1 MADNEAIGLCVGAGG
16 VAKVVAVSS
25 AFSGIARSGLAK
37 GVGAAPTFPLE
48 ASVVCMKG
56 D

>member
-1 MADNEAIGLCVGAGG
+1 MADDETIGLWVGAGG
-16 VAKVVAVSS
+16 VAKVVAVSF
-25 AFSGIARSGLAK
+25 AFSGIAGSGLAK
-37 GVGAAPTFPLE
+37 GVGAAPAFPLE